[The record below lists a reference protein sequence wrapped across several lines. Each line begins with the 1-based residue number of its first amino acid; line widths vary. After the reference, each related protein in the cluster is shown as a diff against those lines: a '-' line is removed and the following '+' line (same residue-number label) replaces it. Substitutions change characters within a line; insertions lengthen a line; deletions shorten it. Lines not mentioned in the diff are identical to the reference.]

1 MTCASRRVGAVR
13 GIARPAVR
21 TGWVNVGLCGTGPST
36 NVSGDRARRMLAAGN
51 VTWATTVI
59 SFDPAVPTVGP
70 DELEV
75 PSLAS
80 FV

>member
-1 MTCASRRVGAVR
+1 
-13 GIARPAVR
+13 
-21 TGWVNVGLCGTGPST
+21 
-36 NVSGDRARRMLAAGN
+36 MLAAGN